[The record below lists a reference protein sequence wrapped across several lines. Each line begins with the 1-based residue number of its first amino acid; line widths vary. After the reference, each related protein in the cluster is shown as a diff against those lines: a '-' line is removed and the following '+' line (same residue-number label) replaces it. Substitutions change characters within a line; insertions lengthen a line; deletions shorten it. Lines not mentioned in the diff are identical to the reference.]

1 MDRYLEQIIIDDLK
15 KKLVILVGPRQVG
28 KTWLAK
34 KIMFSYKNPSYL
46 NYDNLKDKNII
57 LNQSWLPS
65 TDLLIFDEL
74 HKMPQWKNYL
84 KGVYDTR
91 PDSLHILLTGSA
103 RLDTFRH
110 QGDSLLGR
118 FFIHHLLPF
127 CPSEIMDMPL
137 EKFIERG
144 GFPEPVLAESSTDA
158 KRWRNQYMEGI
169 IRDDILDFEN
179 VHNFKTL
186 KTLLE
191 MLRQRV
197 GSPLSFKSIAEDLQV
212 APNTVKKYIGI
223 FESLFI
229 IFRITPYSKNIA
241 RSLLKEP
248 KIYFFDTGLV
258 KGDDGLR
265 FENLTAVSLL
275 KHCYT
280 SRDVF
285 GENRTLHY
293 LRTKDGREVDFCIVD
308 DDKISYIVEAKLQDD
323 QPSKSLHYFKER
335 YQLKAVQLTAF
346 LRNEYSKDGIEIVKG
361 ERFLR
366 ELYS

>member
-1 MDRYLEQIIIDDLK
+1 MERIIVEDLK

-34 KIMFSYKNPSYL
+34 KIMPHYKRPLYL
-46 NYDNLKDKNII
+46 NYDNQKDKTII
-57 LNQSWLPS
+57 TNQSWLHS

-74 HKMPQWKNYL
+74 HKMPQWKNYM

-91 PDSLHILLTGSA
+91 PESLHILLTESA
-103 RLDTFRH
+103 RLGTFRH
-110 QGDSLLGR
+110 NGDSLLGP

-127 CPSEIMDMPL
+127 CPSEIKDMPL
-137 EKFIERG
+137 DKFLERG
-144 GFPEPVLAESSTDA
+144 GFPEPILAESPIDA
-158 KRWRNQYMEGI
+158 KRWRNQYLEGI

-197 GSPLSFKSIAEDLQV
+197 GSPLSFNSVAKDLQV

-265 FENLTAVSLL
+265 FENLAAVSLL

-280 SRDVF
+280 SKDVI
-285 GENRTLHY
+285 GENHYLHY

-308 DDKISYIVEAKLQDD
+308 DDRISYIAEAKLQDG
-323 QPSKSLHYFKER
+323 QSSKSLHYFKEK
-335 YQLKAVQLTAF
+335 YDLKAVQLTAY
-346 LRNEYSKDGIEIVKG
+346 LRNEYIKDGIEIVNG